1 MRRPGPTAMLA
12 VLGHRS
18 SRHGGMTALTHRV
31 ALASA
36 TIVALLSGWLFI
48 AADAVFTARDA
59 RIVSREPVFLD
70 RGDTSAP
77 MAKWAE
83 RGDFHHDSQ
92 FIVIN
97 VVPQRADAPPPPG
110 LPRWPAPGEAF
121 LSPALLAADTDGE
134 LQQRYGRF
142 AGEIDADGL
151 AEPAEWLVYLQP
163 TDPTWLDRSGAETR
177 ISGFGN
183 PQVTPLT
190 YRTSGLSGRTAHD
203 MYLLMLLVIGV
214 PTLVL
219 IAVAVRSGAEQRDRR
234 LAMLDALGAP
244 ARAKSWV
251 LAGEAGLPVAV
262 GILLGGVTAALTTVV
277 DVTVPFVDYRVRS
290 VDLSAGRPALA
301 LLAVGTAMLMLAL
314 TIAAQ
319 LRRRAVQGTRPRAV
333 TARLRTWPRVVFAV
347 AVMLLA
353 LATWSAAEAGGVY
366 PNALQMRV
374 FQAAMLVAILTLPA
388 AVASLAV
395 PVARFAARTGRRRG
409 WPAALIG
416 GRWLLDRSAAIARM
430 CAAVVVGL
438 AVLTFLQVYLNQA
451 LDAGTWSAQ
460 RQLLGDRIVTVRANN
475 PAIEAER
482 FTTTLGTDRT
492 VRVATDRNNNQALVG
507 TCEALAHLGTLT
519 TCMATPTPA
528 PAAYRTFNTTGDAIR
543 SGAASTILWTDP
555 LVGPTVPNG
564 YQIVGFLVFN
574 DEGISGVQ
582 AIARTA
588 YATLAF
594 PDVHTSGQYSISGAV
609 DQAHLY
615 SWVWAFGLLGV
626 LVLALTT
633 AIGAIDTFLLQTRSL
648 GPLGAMYTRRRLYTA
663 IAQWNI
669 TVPLILAGVVGGA
682 AVAALGYAFSLTR
695 GFGRLSWPLLTGSVL
710 TVTITAIALGL
721 LCGETA
727 SRAVRRWRPT
737 AD

>member
-1 MRRPGPTAMLA
+1 MLA

-18 SRHGGMTALTHRV
+18 SRDGGVTALTHRV
-31 ALASA
+31 ALAAA
-36 TIVALLSGWLFI
+36 TVVALLSGWLFI

-70 RGDTSAP
+70 RADTRPP

-83 RGDFHHDSQ
+83 RGDFFRDSQ

-97 VVPQRADAPPPPG
+97 IVPQRPDAPPPPG
-110 LPRWPAPGEAF
+110 LPRWPASGEAF

-134 LQQRYGRF
+134 LQQRYGRLV
-142 AGEIDADGL
+142 GEIGADGL

-163 TDPTWLDRSGAETR
+163 ADAAWLDRSSAETR

-183 PQVTPLT
+183 PQVTALT
-190 YRTSGLSGRTAHD
+190 YRTAGLSGRTAQD

-244 ARAKSWV
+244 TRAKAWV
-251 LAGEAGLPVAV
+251 LAGEAALPVAA
-262 GILLGGVTAALTTVV
+262 GILLGAITAALTTVV
-277 DVTVPFVDYRVRS
+277 DVTVPFVDYRVPAD
-290 VDLSAGRPALA
+290 DLAAGRSGLA
-301 LLAVGTAMLMLAL
+301 LLTVSTAILMLGL
-314 TIAAQ
+314 TIVAQ

-333 TARLRTWPRVVFAV
+333 TARLRTWPRVLFAV
-347 AVMLLA
+347 AVLLLA

-374 FQAAMLVAILTLPA
+374 FQAAMLVAIFTLPA

-395 PVARFAARTGRRRG
+395 PVGRFAARTGRRRG
-409 WPAALIG
+409 WPAATIG
-416 GRWLLDRSAAIARM
+416 GRWLIDRSAAIARM
-430 CAAVVVGL
+430 CAAIVVGL

-451 LDAGTWSAQ
+451 LDAGTWSTQ

-475 PAIEAER
+475 PAIEADK
-482 FTTTLGTDRT
+482 FTATLGTDRT
-492 VRVATDRNNNQALVG
+492 VRVATDKNNNQALVG

-519 TCMATPTPA
+519 TCAAAPTPA
-528 PAAYRTFNTTGDAIR
+528 PDAYRTFNTTGNAIR
-543 SGAASTILWTDP
+543 SGAASTIIWTDP
-555 LVGPTVPNG
+555 LVGPTVPPD

-574 DEGISGVQ
+574 DDGHPGVQ

-588 YATLAF
+588 YAMLAF

-633 AIGAIDTFLLQTRSL
+633 TIGAVDTFLLQTRSL
-648 GPLGAMYTRRRLYTA
+648 GPLGAMYTRRRLYA
-663 IAQWNI
+663 IIAQWNI
-669 TVPLILAGVVGGA
+669 TVPLVFAGLAGGA
-682 AVAALGYAFSLTR
+682 AAAALGHAFSLTR

-710 TVTITAIALGL
+710 AVVVIAVSLGL

-727 SRAVRRWRPT
+727 TRAVRRWRPT